1 METKE
6 IALAA
11 ILAALYAALV
21 IVLIP
26 ISFGPL
32 QLRIADCL
40 IPLAALLGWPAILG
54 VSMGAFLGN
63 AYYMSFTGPI
73 DVIFGTIANLIA
85 SALIFKYRNKLLL
98 ACIAGAVTV
107 GVVVGGYLWIYFP
120 PPNIMGITL
129 PWMAMMISITLSS
142 LVSIAIIGYLIVKNL
157 NTLGFKGI
165 IESRGISTY
174 I

>member
-63 AYYMSFTGPI
+63 AYYISFTGPI

-85 SALIFKYRNKLLL
+85 STLIFKYRKKLLL
-98 ACIAGAVTV
+98 ACILGAVTV

-120 PPNIMGITL
+120 DIVFMGITI
-129 PWMAMMISITLSS
+129 PWMAMMVSITLSS
-142 LVSIAIIGYLIVKNL
+142 LVSVAIIGYLIVQNL
-157 NTLGFKGI
+157 NTLDFKGI
-165 IESRGISTY
+165 FESRGISTY